1 MHPQPARDLQ
11 TLLRRYGLSLVN
23 DPQRTEALLADLCG
37 EFQREI
43 FVLVHAQRLG
53 IPAELSQ
60 IAGQRAEGALRQRL
74 ARRLQDRYAFSDEA
88 AAWAV
93 DSWAEALNIRAVPV
107 YQSWL
112 LVLWHALRQW
122 GSSAFRP
129 ARRAERGPQARAKS
143 PVSTNPAHRLFRGIG
158 VQWKSLS
165 AHSRL
170 WLGLAASVAAIG
182 LASWQFGWL
191 ESAAS
196 LAFWQTTPTPEES
209 WQPPSPA
216 SAATALAQLYTPPV
230 EARIEADLL
239 NVRSQPGL
247 DAEVLGK
254 VGPLGANVT
263 VDGFS
268 ETGEWSHI
276 GAPVA
281 GWISNE
287 FVTFAGG
294 TAGRVHLMPGL
305 AQVIQAGTPI
315 RSEPRADAPAVATL
329 VAGETLVLVAV
340 SADGQWRQAVEPAPG
355 WVESRFIAWMER

>member
-11 TLLRRYGLSLVN
+11 NLLRRYGLSLVH

-37 EFQREI
+37 EYQREI
-43 FVLVHAQRLG
+43 FVLVHAQRHG
-53 IPAELSQ
+53 IAAELSQ
-60 IAGQRAEGALRQRL
+60 IAGQPAEGALRQRL
-74 ARRLQDRYAFSDEA
+74 ARRLQERYAFSDEA

-112 LVLWHALRQW
+112 LVFWHALRHWAGALIHRGRGAQ
-122 GSSAFRP
+122 SRP
-129 ARRAERGPQARAKS
+129 HS
-143 PVSTNPAHRLFRGIG
+143 PVSTNPARRLFRGIG
-158 VQWKSLS
+158 VQWKGLS
-165 AHSRL
+165 ARSRL
-170 WLGLAASVAAIG
+170 WLGLAASLAAIG
-182 LASWQFGWL
+182 WATWQFGWL

-196 LAFWQTTPTPEES
+196 LAVWQATPAADEG

-216 SAATALAQLYTPPV
+216 GAATALARRYTPPL

-294 TAGRVHLMPGL
+294 TAGRVRLAPGL

-315 RSEPRADAPAVATL
+315 RSEPRADAASVATL
-329 VAGETLVLVAV
+329 VAGQTLVVVAV
-340 SADGQWRQAVEPAPG
+340 SADGQWRQVVEPAPG
-355 WVESRFIAWMER
+355 WVESRFIEWMER